1 MDFSKSAFRPSS
13 FSSPSSDTMD
23 HAKMVMACRFGWS
36 AGPTEVQGSSHATQ
50 TAHVSTP
57 PSTLSSAFNV
67 NYRFAPCR
75 GRLYHQLACSHRIRT
90 DLVEDCGSNCLD
102 PLSNAS
108 GLAFYCHECVEKE
121 ASNIWIARESEHNAL
136 YPPLNQMS
144 KEQYEQWYDE
154 HRQLEAQF
162 SKDRKIYELKL
173 RSETRPSN
181 TCAAMKTSPEEMD
194 FASELDSLTLAM
206 ASTKTSPI
214 QPMSPRESRINLPTD
229 VSEQLHWSLNSL
241 SLDRGSCGVEY
252 SPTLNPTRP
261 THRIIDD
268 DELWG
273 NGRDR
278 R

>member
-1 MDFSKSAFRPSS
+1 MDFSNNAFQSSS

-36 AGPTEVQGSSHATQ
+36 AGPQGSHAPQ

-57 PSTLSSAFNV
+57 PTTLSSPFKV
-67 NYRFAPCR
+67 NNRFVPCR

-90 DLVEDCGSNCLD
+90 DLVEDCGTNCLD
-102 PLSNAS
+102 PLVDSPA
-108 GLAFYCHECVEKE
+108 LAFYCHECVEKE

-136 YPPLNQMS
+136 YPQLSYMS

-162 SKDRKIYELKL
+162 SKDRKIYELNLK
-173 RSETRPSN
+173 SNTRPSN
-181 TCAAMKTSPEEMD
+181 TCTALQASSEEMD

-206 ASTKTSPI
+206 GSTKTSPAPSI
-214 QPMSPRESRINLPTD
+214 PLRENRMNLPTD
-229 VSEQLHWSLNSL
+229 MSEQLHWSLNSL

-261 THRIIDD
+261 THRIMEDD
-268 DELWG
+268 DIWG
-273 NGRDR
+273 KVRGRR
-278 R
+278 